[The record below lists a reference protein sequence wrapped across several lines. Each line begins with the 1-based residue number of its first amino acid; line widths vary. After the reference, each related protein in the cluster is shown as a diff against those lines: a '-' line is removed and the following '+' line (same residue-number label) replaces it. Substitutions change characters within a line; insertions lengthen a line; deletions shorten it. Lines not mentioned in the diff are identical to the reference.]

1 MEGMMDTTLK
11 SKNSQKAG
19 NIVKVLREQILTGML
34 KPGTRIM
41 SARELSRHFQVS
53 QVTAN
58 KALLQLVEDKLIVR
72 NERSGS
78 FVKKNWQA
86 KNHTIGFADN
96 LDVFG
101 PEIQASCGLYRI
113 PVSGCC
119 MRTTV
124 LCVFCGRMK
133 FRMRCLSVILT
144 VFWDIMPVGM
154 MN

>member
-11 SKNSQKAG
+11 SKNSQKAS

-78 FVKKNWQA
+78 FVKKN
-86 KNHTIGFADN
+86 
-96 LDVFG
+96 
-101 PEIQASCGLYRI
+101 
-113 PVSGCC
+113 
-119 MRTTV
+119 
-124 LCVFCGRMK
+124 
-133 FRMRCLSVILT
+133 
-144 VFWDIMPVGM
+144 
-154 MN
+154 